1 MRHEILKFLHR
12 HLFSHRCRIALE
24 SSAGRFRI
32 GGQPEDLF
40 DLMNYS
46 DQESCQ
52 IEDCEDSVESE
63 GFARASALTRVA
75 RGRYR
80 FLADESI
87 IGNDRSIGNEHDC
100 RTRRSP
106 ETNGQL
112 TRRRHYEKKA
122 TRWYGDRQYHHK
134 EPPNRP
140 GTSEPSR
147 LRVKSMRSKITR
159 QDQRRVAPNRYLNG
173 DSERPNETFGSS
185 TTVSRSS
192 RKEGALE

>member
-1 MRHEILKFLHR
+1 M
-12 HLFSHRCRIALE
+12 HRCRIALE

-52 IEDCEDSVESE
+52 IEDCEGSVESE
-63 GFARASALTRVA
+63 GFARSSSALARVA
-75 RGRYR
+75 RSRYR
-80 FLADESI
+80 FLEDESI
-87 IGNDRSIGNEHDC
+87 GKDRSRNEHDC
-100 RTRRSP
+100 RTRRGA
-106 ETNGQL
+106 ETNRQL
-112 TRRRHYEKKA
+112 TRRRHYDKKA

-173 DSERPNETFGSS
+173 DSERPNETFGS
-185 TTVSRSS
+185 TVSR
-192 RKEGALE
+192 